1 MKKKLTLGTV
11 FAAIVASAILAA
23 PGGAAKPIFSV
34 ACTSSSITL
43 TWPSGT
49 TGVNYA
55 TWSGFDGTGNQVA
68 VGNQPISP
76 NGPGSV
82 TIDLSGASGPSVSA
96 TATFTNRKT
105 GARLAPVNCT
115 A

>member
-1 MKKKLTLGTV
+1 MKKLTLGSV
-11 FAAIVASAILAA
+11 FAAIVASVILAA
-23 PGGAAKPIFSV
+23 PGSAAKPIFSV

-43 TWPSGT
+43 TWLSGT
-49 TGVNYA
+49 TEVNYA
-55 TWSGFDGTGNQVA
+55 TWSGLDGTGNQVV
-68 VGNQPISP
+68 VGNQAISP
-76 NGPGSV
+76 KGPGSV